1 MKKFFILVVVILAFF
16 TVDHPLV
23 KEPRERLLGD
33 GIGLLSSTTK
43 VDRFPV
49 ATMTRNKIN
58 RQLALS
64 RSEEDYID
72 KTFTNDE
79 SVKLFEL
86 RYCRQGDLNLYFY
99 EERLLT
105 VCRIIKE
112 SLAQARVK

>member
-16 TVDHPLV
+16 TIDHPLV

-33 GIGLLSSTTK
+33 GIGFLSSKTK

-58 RQLALS
+58 KQLALS
-64 RSEEDYID
+64 RSEQDYVE
-72 KTFTNDE
+72 KTFINDE

-86 RYCRQGDLNLYFY
+86 RYCRQRDLNLYFY
-99 EERLLT
+99 EERLTT

-112 SLAQARVK
+112 SIANARIK

>member
-16 TVDHPLV
+16 TIDNHLV
-23 KEPRERLLGD
+23 KEPRERLLCD

-58 RQLALS
+58 KQLALS

-99 EERLLT
+99 SERLTT